1 MAHTSEH
8 HSDFSALNSC
18 DVFQE
23 VVFHD

>member
-8 HSDFSALNSC
+8 RSDFSALNSC